1 MKTIIFL
8 LFFCFAIT
16 GCRKEAIELL
26 VQETNSNATYNLTA
40 IQFINDSVGFATGG
54 TRYTIGVFLKTV
66 DGGKTWTSNDSI
78 LPSNGYS
85 IYFFSPNE
93 GFIGGNYSWWAYT
106 NDGGQNFTSRLSNL
120 LPHNGIC
127 FKNRNYGL
135 AVGGAGYGEG
145 FIKYTTDGGSSWAIT
160 NYQNNFRAVQ
170 YADSNTAYASGYGV
184 IYKSTNG
191 GQNFYALDVQ
201 GDFFVA
207 MDFPSANT
215 GFFAGYQGMIAKT
228 SDGGNSFKKVHNGNT
243 FFEKREHFE
252 GIDFWDDNTGY
263 VVGDGGEML
272 HTTNGGESWK
282 KVRSFTDVNLRDIHL
297 FSATSGII
305 VGDNGKIFLFKE

>member
-1 MKTIIFL
+1 MSA
-8 LFFCFAIT
+8 LFFSC
-16 GCRKEAIELL
+16 KKDEIEILT
-26 VQETNSNATYNLTA
+26 QEIATNSNYQIHDVFFL
-40 IQFINDSVGFATGG
+40 NDSVGYACGG
-54 TRYTIGVFLKTV
+54 DRYEIGVILKTK
-66 DGGKTWTSNDSI
+66 DGGKSWSPADSIMPKCAYSSYFFNAAEGYIGGYDSWLAFTNDSCKNFGAGTANYTPI
-78 LPSNGYS
+78 
-85 IYFFSPNE
+85 NE
-93 GFIGGNYSWWAYT
+93 ITFI
-106 NDGGQNFTSRLSNL
+106 DR
-120 LPHNGIC
+120 
-127 FKNRNYGL
+127 NRGL
-135 AVGGAGYGEG
+135 IVDGAGYAVGH
-145 FIKYTTDGGSSWAIT
+145 ILYTSDGGSNWSST
-160 NYQNNFRAVQ
+160 DYPNNFRAVQ

-191 GQNFYALDVQ
+191 GQNFYTLDVR

-215 GFFAGYQGMIAKT
+215 GYFAGYQGMIVKT
-228 SDGGNSFKKVHNGNT
+228 SDGGNSFKKVHSGNT
-243 FFEKREHFE
+243 FFENREHFE